1 MNEYDKNNGKIVS
14 LPKSRD
20 HILVWSRQEA
30 KTKKHN
36 ATYSLF
42 LKVKNKTG

>member
-1 MNEYDKNNGKIVS
+1 MNEYDKNNGKIVF

-20 HILVWSRQEA
+20 HILFSSRQEA

-36 ATYSLF
+36 ATSSLF
-42 LKVKNKTG
+42 LES